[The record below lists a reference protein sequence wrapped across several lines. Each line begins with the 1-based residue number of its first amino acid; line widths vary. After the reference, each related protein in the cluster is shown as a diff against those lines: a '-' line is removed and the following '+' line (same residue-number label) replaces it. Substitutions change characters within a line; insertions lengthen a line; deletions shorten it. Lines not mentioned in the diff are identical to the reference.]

1 MRKYSTVHP
10 DVKTV
15 TKYITRNLKQR
26 QNIKQELKTMTKYFE
41 NIYTKCHQKLKTSLT
56 FNQNCK
62 NEIISRQK
70 LNKISPETENII
82 NI

>member
-1 MRKYSTVHP
+1 MDDKLGCL
-10 DVKTV
+10 DV
-15 TKYITRNLKQR
+15 
-26 QNIKQELKTMTKYFE
+26 KQELKTMTKYFE

-70 LNKISPETENII
+70 LNPDGTCDAGPLGLPKPCAMI
-82 NI
+82 NLVTG